1 MVKTQEKKKDQKEKN
16 ETKQKKMEG
25 KGQFYLLN
33 LFA

>member
-1 MVKTQEKKKDQKEKN
+1 MVKTQEKKKDQKEEN
-16 ETKQKKMEG
+16 ETRKKMEG